1 MKPIKVLLEKPWLA
15 DTRPAEVIHSG
26 SAARMATLR
35 SGLWLFLAV
44 VTVLFL
50 LLSSAYFGRMSMPDW
65 TPLQEPRILWLNTGL
80 LILSSFAMQWAATSA
95 HRERMAGVRA
105 GLLTGGVLA
114 VAFLAMQIVAWRQL
128 FELGYFAT
136 ENPAYAFFYVITTLH
151 GLHILGG
158 LVVLGVAADR
168 AWRSDDAAAMRR
180 AARLCAIYWHFLLVV
195 WAGLFALM
203 LADNSGAIQIM
214 EYFSNLASQ
223 LFEADLSRY

>member
-1 MKPIKVLLEKPWLA
+1 VNPLKALLEKPWLL
-15 DTRPAEVIHSG
+15 DTRPAEVIHAG
-26 SAARMATLR
+26 GAERMNTLR
-35 SGLWLFLAV
+35 AGLWLFLAV

-50 LLSSAYFGRMSMPDW
+50 LLSSAYFGRMSLPDW

-95 HRERMAGVRA
+95 HREQMAGVRA

-114 VAFLAMQIVAWRQL
+114 GAFLVMQVVAWRQL

-136 ENPAYAFFYVITTLH
+136 ENPAYAFFYMITALH
-151 GLHILGG
+151 GLHITGG
-158 LVVLGVAADR
+158 LVVLAVASDK
-168 AWRSDDAAAMRR
+168 AWRRDDATSMRR

-195 WAGLFALM
+195 WVGLFALM
-203 LADNSGAIQIM
+203 LSDNSGAIQIM
-214 EYFSNLASQ
+214 EYFSGLASQ

>member
-1 MKPIKVLLEKPWLA
+1 MKPIKVLMEKPWLA
-15 DTRPAEVIHSG
+15 DPRPAEVIHG
-26 SAARMATLR
+26 GGAARMTTLR

-44 VTVLFL
+44 VTALFL

-136 ENPAYAFFYVITTLH
+136 ENPAYAFFYVITALH
-151 GLHILGG
+151 GLHITGG
-158 LVVLGVAADR
+158 LVVLAAAADH
-168 AWRSDDAAAMRR
+168 AWRRDDAASMRR